1 MNKTPTFEELE
12 QKVRQLE
19 RENTAL
25 RQASERLR
33 LLSSITENM
42 LDSVVATKQ
51 RHMEYELK
59 ESEKKWRNILVNTPQ
74 IGLSLDKQGKIIFTN
89 RHFLQLTGWSEE
101 EVIGRDWFE
110 LCIPPEIRD
119 EIETVFRSVMNG
131 KGKLDLTTHENE
143 ILTRS
148 GDRRIVAWS
157 NVLTRNVQGGIID
170 VTCLGVDLTERK
182 RAEARLKES
191 ESRYRTIFENNLNP
205 IAIIDNEGH
214 YLEANRAFYNF
225 TQTEPQ
231 TLLNRSVFEFSP
243 PNRKKK
249 QEGEHR
255 PAWSSGGTIE
265 TEYLIGDQ
273 IKTLEL
279 SVTPIQYKGRKAVV
293 GVGVDT
299 TKRKKSEAA
308 QLESEEKFRDL
319 SSMLPQIVFETDSR
333 FNLTFVN
340 KNAFST
346 FLYTEK
352 EFESGLNALQMISP
366 SDQQRAAEMVNQIM
380 EGGIDGIGNEYLAV
394 KKDGTEFPVIIYS
407 SRILRNGVPAGIRG
421 VMVDISD
428 RKQAEEK
435 LRESEEKFRLTFDAS
450 PDSVNIN
457 RLQDGLYVD
466 INRGFTALTGYSR
479 EDVIGKTSVEINI
492 WDDIDDRKK
501 LTDALKSSGVCEN
514 LQAQFRRKDG
524 SVTAALMSSRVIHLQ
539 GEPHTISITRD
550 ISERIKADSVIREN
564 ELKFRSLF
572 ELSPQAIALTEIAS
586 GELLDVN
593 GKLCELTKYSREEI
607 IGKTTTEVGFY
618 SEKDRRIF
626 VSELMTSGQVNGLEM
641 DFFAKDGTV
650 LTAMMFARP
659 IKIVGEPLLLT
670 IFHDITEQK
679 HLQKNIAKAQRM
691 EAIGNLAGG
700 IAHDFNNLLFPITGM
715 AELLTEDLDPGSV
728 QYENVQEIL
737 KAGMRGSDL
746 VKQILAFSR
755 QSEHKMIP
763 VRVQQVLREVVKLSR
778 ATIPTNI
785 EIWEDIQKECGLV
798 LADPT
803 QLHQIGMNLITN
815 AYHAIERSDGKI
827 SVTLK
832 ETDLGA
838 GDPPDGSVEPGRY
851 ALLTVSDTGMGI
863 DPGVMNKIFEPYFT
877 TKEQGKGTGLGL
889 AVVYGI
895 VKDHGGAVA
904 VDSQIRKGTT
914 FKVYLPLIDKAVA
927 LISDE
932 ASQMQP
938 TGSERLLLV
947 DDEQSVVA
955 IEKQM
960 LERLGYH
967 VTERTSSLEAFK
979 AFKANPFAFDL
990 VVSDMTMPNMTGDR
1004 LAGELIS
1011 IRPNIP
1017 VIICTGFSERINKD
1031 KATALGIKGFLMK
1044 PVIKSE
1050 MARMVRKALDEAK
1063 G

>member
-205 IAIIDNEGH
+205 IAIIDNEGR

-380 EGGIDGIGNEYLAV
+380 AGGIDGIGNEYLAV